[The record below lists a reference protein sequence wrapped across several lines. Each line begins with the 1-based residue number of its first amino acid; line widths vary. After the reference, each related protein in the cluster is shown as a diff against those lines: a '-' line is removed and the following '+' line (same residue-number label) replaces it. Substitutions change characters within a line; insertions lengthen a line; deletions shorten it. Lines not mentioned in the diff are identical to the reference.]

1 MHTQHSTQTSSVFN
15 GALTV
20 QFAAYGPSARTI
32 RSAIAN
38 DPLMKQL
45 ARGWSNLQ
53 VGYRHSEVYI
63 SALKRLT
70 SMGRYGRF
78 TRYWILSLAFVL
90 PLLGVEHV
98 AAASAPAGET
108 QKIEALIQDVR
119 NLKDATFIRNGSSY
133 SSESAAIFLRRK
145 WQANQSA
152 VKTARDFIDK
162 VASFSGTSGKPYL
175 IHFKDGREIHS
186 RDFLLARLKSVEG

>member
-1 MHTQHSTQTSSVFN
+1 
-15 GALTV
+15 
-20 QFAAYGPSARTI
+20 
-32 RSAIAN
+32 
-38 DPLMKQL
+38 MKQL

-53 VGYRHSEVYI
+53 VAYRHSEVYI

-133 SSESAAIFLRRK
+133 LS
-145 WQANQSA
+145 
-152 VKTARDFIDK
+152 
-162 VASFSGTSGKPYL
+162 L
-175 IHFKDGREIHS
+175 IHI
-186 RDFLLARLKSVEG
+186 

>member
-1 MHTQHSTQTSSVFN
+1 MNYFRF
-15 GALTV
+15 LRK
-20 QFAAYGPSARTI
+20 Y
-32 RSAIAN
+32 
-38 DPLMKQL
+38 
-45 ARGWSNLQ
+45 
-53 VGYRHSEVYI
+53 VGIMAV
-63 SALKRLT
+63 
-70 SMGRYGRF
+70 
-78 TRYWILSLAFVL
+78 V
-90 PLLGVEHV
+90 PLLLF
-98 AAASAPAGET
+98 AIPFANAASAPAGES

-175 IHFKDGREIHS
+175 IRFKDGKEIHS
-186 RDFLLARLKSVEG
+186 REFLLARLKSLEG